1 MTNFYTGG
9 GSRTSSQ
16 LVGTTDFLI
25 EVAKGTVLGHSFV
38 QKYGRNSDIDTA
50 TDPEDIWE
58 YGGTYTFPTVAA
70 INYISSSDNTDT
82 QQITV
87 QGLDADYNFQ
97 SITVDLVGQTKT
109 QIGTEETWIRI
120 FRAFNSDSTEFAGQ
134 VYVYEDDTVSG
145 GIPQTASKVKATIL
159 AANQQT
165 YMAIYTVPAG
175 KTAYLLQKAYSMND
189 NNANTRALI
198 DLRIREF
205 GGVFRSKELDAIR
218 NEGTSLY
225 QATFSTP
232 LTIPEK
238 SDILIQCRET
248 STNDTDITA
257 YFNLLLVD
265 N

>member
-16 LVGTTDFLI
+16 LIGTTDFLI

-109 QIGTEETWIRI
+109 QIGTGETWIRV

-145 GIPQTASKVKATIL
+145 GVPQTASKVKATIL

-189 NNANTRALI
+189 NNANTRAMI
-198 DLRIREF
+198 DLKIREF

-225 QATFSTP
+225 QFTFPTP
-232 LTIPEK
+232 LQIPEK